1 MANEPVRLNVYD
13 MFWTNEYT
21 SSLGIG
27 VFHSGIEAF
36 GTEYAYGGHPFP
48 LSGVFEIMPKNPEEL
63 GEQFRF
69 KESIYLGTTDFTPEE
84 VKLIVEELGKAFK
97 GDKYHL
103 MHKNCNHFSEELA
116 KILVG
121 KEIPSWVNRL
131 AYVSSCMP
139 FVERCLPQ
147 EWLTPVALQ
156 QSIKE
161 PEPERPSS
169 SSSSSR
175 SRNSNSRESRRQN
188 TNNLI

>member
-1 MANEPVRLNVYD
+1 MANQPVRLNVYD

-27 VFHSGIEAF
+27 VFHSGIEIF
-36 GTEYAYGGHPFP
+36 GREYAYGGHPFP
-48 LSGVFEIMPKNPEEL
+48 MTGVFEIPPKQQEEL

-69 KESIYLGTTDFTPEE
+69 KESLLLGRTDFTSNE

-97 GDKYHL
+97 GDQYHL
-103 MHKNCNHFSEELA
+103 INKNCNHFTSELA

-121 KEIPSWVNRL
+121 KEIPPWVNRL

-169 SSSSSR
+169 RSRNGTSSSR
-175 SRNSNSRESRRQN
+175 ESSRRHN
-188 TNNLI
+188 TLI